1 MTIDG
6 DALRS
11 HAREVSHDRFLRKQG
26 RLRELSLVELEA
38 VAEIV
43 DAIGQAVADCLL
55 ETADASPAVATVL
68 SSLYP
73 TVGTGAARG

>member
-11 HAREVSHDRFLRKQG
+11 HAREVTQDRFLRKQG
-26 RLRELSLVELEA
+26 RLRQLSLVELEA

-43 DAIGQAVADCLL
+43 DAIGQGVADCLL
-55 ETADASPAVATVL
+55 ETADGDPAVATVL

-73 TVGTGAARG
+73 VGTGAARG

>member
-6 DALRS
+6 AALRS
-11 HAREVSHDRFLRKQG
+11 HARDVSRERFLRDKG
-26 RLRELSLVELEA
+26 RLRELSLGELKA

-43 DAIGQAVADCLL
+43 DAIGQGVADCLL
-55 ETADASPAVATVL
+55 ETADANPSVATVL

-73 TVGTGAARG
+73 VGNGAARG